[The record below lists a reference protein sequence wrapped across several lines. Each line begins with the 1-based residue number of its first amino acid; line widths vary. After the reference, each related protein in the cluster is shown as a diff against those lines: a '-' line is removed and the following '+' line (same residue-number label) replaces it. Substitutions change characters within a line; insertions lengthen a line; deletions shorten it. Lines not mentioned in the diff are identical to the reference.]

1 MIYYLRMNKNV
12 PRRAVFVFFM
22 AVRPKGESPLKYGFS
37 EASPYPQPNGAYR
50 AIQRLN
56 GLEEEV
62 EYLPGTAIRV
72 WYTHRGTCFPP
83 HWHKC
88 MEIIECVHAHYTVHT
103 EKKTYTVSP
112 PDILIMPGGV
122 VHDLNPGSDCN
133 GWVYLFDL
141 GWLEQIPSCRGLAAK
156 INQPMLI
163 SRQAAPGQHA
173 TVSSLLSRMR
183 NDYFSD
189 NPMREALFDSS
200 VLRLVEKL
208 AQMDGAKEPAATRL
222 DQGHEYDAMF
232 DQVTKYIDEHFT
244 EELTLVSLSK
254 HFNLSSAYF
263 SRLFKQYTHD
273 SFSDYLAG
281 RRFQEADRLLMDP
294 TIPITEVAF
303 RCGYNSPAVFSRAF
317 LARRKC
323 SPSKFRH
330 IYARFEG
337 QKQ

>member
-1 MIYYLRMNKNV
+1 MC
-12 PRRAVFVFFM
+12 RAMRFLAFLDFP
-22 AVRPKGESPLKYGFS
+22 AEEEQSLKYGFS

-50 AIQRLN
+50 AKQLLH

-72 WYTHRGTCFPP
+72 WYTHQDTCFPP
-83 HWHKC
+83 HWHQC
-88 MEIIECVHAHYTVHT
+88 MEIIECVHSHYTVNT
-103 EKKTYTVSP
+103 KKKTYTVSP
-112 PDILIMPGGV
+112 PDILVLPGGT
-122 VHDLNPGSDCN
+122 VHDLNPGYDCN
-133 GWVYLFDL
+133 GWIYLFDL
-141 GWLEQIPSCRGLAAK
+141 AWLEQIPSCRGLAGRLS
-156 INQPMLI
+156 QPILI
-163 SRQAAPGQHA
+163 SRQAAPGQQA
-173 TVSSLLSRMR
+173 KVSSLLSRMR

-200 VLRLVEKL
+200 VLRLVEWL
-208 AQMDGAKEPAATRL
+208 TRMDGLDETKNARL
-222 DQGHEYDAMF
+222 DQNHGYDILF

-244 EELTLVSLSK
+244 EDLTLVSLSR

-273 SFSDYLAG
+273 SFSDYLAN

-317 LARRKC
+317 LAHRKC